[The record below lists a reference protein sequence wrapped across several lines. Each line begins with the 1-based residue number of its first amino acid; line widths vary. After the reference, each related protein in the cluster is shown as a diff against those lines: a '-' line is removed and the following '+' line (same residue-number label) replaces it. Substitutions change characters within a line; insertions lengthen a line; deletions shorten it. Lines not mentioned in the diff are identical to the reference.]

1 MEFTAKKN
9 NNATCDL
16 SIQFSAEE
24 VRTAYSKAY
33 KNASEKVK
41 IPGFRPGKAPLNM
54 VEKVL
59 GDSVM
64 DDAANIM
71 LNQAM
76 ADLFDKLEHKPIRL
90 PQFQMETFDKN
101 TGAKAKATY
110 DTKPEVTLPKLKKI
124 KIQPKEIKISDADI
138 QKELE
143 GIQKN
148 MARNSLKEEGEPV
161 ESADLL
167 EINYK
172 FKESDKEYPE
182 QGQVGKFQMGAP
194 QNPPGFETN
203 LLGMKLNETKEFSF
217 TYPDSY
223 PQSPES
229 AGKTIVYTVTVS
241 AIYKVTYP
249 EINDD
254 FASEV
259 DGSANLQELKE
270 KTKKQL
276 VEIFGNAL
284 TKRATDDAY
293 NEIIKE
299 SKFIIPESLIYEETE
314 TVFQN
319 FMREFG
325 LPVTSLADYAKRL
338 NKEEKEVRESFS
350 KAAEKRI
357 QTYILKQKIAEDH
370 KIQISDEE
378 VEAGYEKEA
387 VTQGIPAE
395 TLKKEVQ
402 KQKAETYYR
411 DKFLFDKID
420 EFVYA
425 EVEKKSPKT
434 ISTEEAEKILSG
446 KEE

>member
-1 MEFTAKKN
+1 
-9 NNATCDL
+9 
-16 SIQFSAEE
+16 
-24 VRTAYSKAY
+24 
-33 KNASEKVK
+33 
-41 IPGFRPGKAPLNM
+41 M

-172 FKESDKEYPE
+172 FKEAGKEYPE

-203 LLGMKLNETKEFSF
+203 LLGMKLNETKEFQF
-217 TYPDSY
+217 TYPDPY

-229 AGKTIVYTVTVS
+229 AGKAITYTVTVS
-241 AIYKVTYP
+241 AVYKVTYP
-249 EINDD
+249 DINDD

-270 KTKKQL
+270 KTKKT
-276 VEIFGNAL
+276 N
-284 TKRATDDAY
+284 
-293 NEIIKE
+293 
-299 SKFIIPESLIYEETE
+299 
-314 TVFQN
+314 
-319 FMREFG
+319 
-325 LPVTSLADYAKRL
+325 
-338 NKEEKEVRESFS
+338 
-350 KAAEKRI
+350 
-357 QTYILKQKIAEDH
+357 
-370 KIQISDEE
+370 
-378 VEAGYEKEA
+378 
-387 VTQGIPAE
+387 
-395 TLKKEVQ
+395 
-402 KQKAETYYR
+402 
-411 DKFLFDKID
+411 
-420 EFVYA
+420 
-425 EVEKKSPKT
+425 
-434 ISTEEAEKILSG
+434 
-446 KEE
+446 

>member
-24 VRTAYSKAY
+24 VRSAYSKAY

-172 FKESDKEYPE
+172 FKEVGKEYPE

-203 LLGMKLNETKEFSF
+203 LLGMKLNDTKEFSF

-229 AGKTIVYTVTVS
+229 AGKSITYTVTVS

-249 EINDD
+249 DINDD

-270 KTKKQL
+270 KQ
-276 VEIFGNAL
+276 
-284 TKRATDDAY
+284 
-293 NEIIKE
+293 
-299 SKFIIPESLIYEETE
+299 
-314 TVFQN
+314 
-319 FMREFG
+319 
-325 LPVTSLADYAKRL
+325 
-338 NKEEKEVRESFS
+338 
-350 KAAEKRI
+350 
-357 QTYILKQKIAEDH
+357 
-370 KIQISDEE
+370 
-378 VEAGYEKEA
+378 
-387 VTQGIPAE
+387 
-395 TLKKEVQ
+395 
-402 KQKAETYYR
+402 
-411 DKFLFDKID
+411 
-420 EFVYA
+420 
-425 EVEKKSPKT
+425 KT
-434 ISTEEAEKILSG
+434 II
-446 KEE
+446 